1 MKTEQI
7 ITIFFAIYVIYN
19 SGLLHHDVGLVTVDT
34 AEKII
39 KVALISDAPMEGTM
53 KKKIPQVD
61 VEDSAQGFLDQ
72 MMMKKSVL
80 EIASHMLK
88 RRMEKHTNPSVS
100 RLLIPK
106 MRPEAHLVVA

>member
-1 MKTEQI
+1 M
-7 ITIFFAIYVIYN
+7 
-19 SGLLHHDVGLVTVDT
+19 TVAT

-39 KVALISDAPMEGTM
+39 KVALILDVPMEGMM

-72 MMMKKSVL
+72 TMMKKSVL

-88 RRMEKHTNPSVS
+88 RRMEKHINPSVS

-106 MRPEAHLVVA
+106 MRPEVHLVVA

>member
-7 ITIFFAIYVIYN
+7 ITIFFTIYIIYN
-19 SGLLHHDVGLVTVDT
+19 AGLLHHDVGLVTVDT

-39 KVALISDAPMEGTM
+39 KVAQISDAPMEEMM

-72 MMMKKSVL
+72 TMMKKSVL

-106 MRPEAHLVVA
+106 MHPEAHLVVA